1 MLALLRT
8 FSWQE
13 LRQHPWRTATALVA
27 IMLGVALGFAVHV
40 INQSALDEFS
50 RAVRTV
56 SGQPDLEL
64 RAMQGG
70 LPESLYGRVA
80 QQPQVS
86 LAAPWIEATA
96 LAGTATPVQ
105 LRVLGGDALR
115 RAPGAPALMPR
126 LVGGGRRRDPGAP
139 HAVVVQVTGLED
151 PGASSRAR
159 RCPGRRVFCRR
170 AACTA
175 GERGGRA
182 DLWPAGRGRHRGWRL
197 VAGAPGHGVAARRHA
212 QGPGRRL

>member
-96 LAGTATPVQ
+96 
-105 LRVLGGDALR
+105 
-115 RAPGAPALMPR
+115 
-126 LVGGGRRRDPGAP
+126 
-139 HAVVVQVTGLED
+139 
-151 PGASSRAR
+151 
-159 RCPGRRVFCRR
+159 
-170 AACTA
+170 
-175 GERGGRA
+175 
-182 DLWPAGRGRHRGWRL
+182 
-197 VAGAPGHGVAARRHA
+197 
-212 QGPGRRL
+212 

>member
-105 LRVLGGDALR
+105 WRVLGGDALR

-126 LVGGGRRRDPGAP
+126 LFDGGGRLDPFAP
-139 HAVVVQVTGLED
+139 DAGFLNATALEALGLTPE
-151 PGASSRAR
+151 PAR
-159 RCPGRRVFCRR
+159 PTPPPRQLGR
-170 AACTA
+170 
-175 GERGGRA
+175 
-182 DLWPAGRGRHRGWRL
+182 P
-197 VAGAPGHGVAARRHA
+197 P
-212 QGPGRRL
+212 